1 MNRSR
6 LVLEKPSGQLG
17 GSFRGPNFQCGYGF
31 KGVSFQE
38 GYGFKGVPF
47 QEGSGFKGDRYQEGY
62 GFKGV
67 PFQEGSGFKGDRYQE
82 GYGFKGISF
91 QEGYGGGLQIVG
103 TGHRRFRQQRGAGG
117 WSWLGKLVAKA
128 RPLLS
133 KGAKVLGK
141 GAEAV
146 GKHVLSTVTD
156 QALNSGMRVLDG
168 VIDGENVLD
177 TLKHAARE
185 GVQELK
191 ETAKMQ
197 AKQAGV
203 NAARAGKRKLTEM
216 ASSRSQAHQQ
226 QQQQQQQ
233 QQEGAGG
240 KRRKRQSISRSRD
253 TRGRGCRAVQK
264 FERKKNSYRA
274 ISPSW

>member
-6 LVLEKPSGQLG
+6 QILERPSGQLG
-17 GSFRGPNFQCGYGF
+17 GNFRGTNFQCGYGF
-31 KGVSFQE
+31 EGVNFQE
-38 GYGFKGVPF
+38 GHGFKGVNF
-47 QEGSGFKGDRYQEGY
+47 QEGH

-67 PFQEGSGFKGDRYQE
+67 NFQEGHGFKGVNFQK
-82 GYGFKGISF
+82 GHGFKGVNF
-91 QEGYGGGLQIVG
+91 QEGHGFKGVNFQEGHGRLGGGLQIVG

-141 GAEAV
+141 GAETV

-156 QALNSGMRVLDG
+156 QAINSGMRAMDG
-168 VIDGENVLD
+168 IIDGENVLD

-185 GVQELK
+185 GVAELK

-203 NAARAGKRKLTEM
+203 SAARAGKRKLAEM
-216 ASSRSQAHQQ
+216 ASSRNK
-226 QQQQQQQ
+226 

-240 KRRKRQSISRSRD
+240 KRRRKHVIQSRGSRAK
-253 TRGRGCRAVQK
+253 GCRTV
-264 FERKKNSYRA
+264 KKKLTAKDRA
-274 ISPSW
+274 AFLQRIWG